1 MISILLL
8 LSCASG
14 IRSMYEAERDAAL
27 GRAESPDASWIPDI
41 RVRLSSAALDRMVQD
56 VVARSVLSWNETLR
70 LDGPLG
76 IKAQVEPSGR
86 VTSLTLSPSTACD
99 GCLSADVSI
108 AGKADWSAA
117 GAKGSVP
124 IEARLGAT
132 VSFELS
138 RSGEA
143 WATSGRITSVDRV
156 QVSSARLGSLDV
168 SELLGGWLSEAVSEA
183 GPVALGE
190 LGGVN
195 LPVRAARLATPRGEL
210 ELQLLSDVLDGAP
223 VSSGLALSRDF
234 EVRVSAPTLLALARR
249 QAFETGTIAY
259 DVAAVPTSL
268 SVDDQAFTMG
278 LRLWK
283 LKGVGWWRDYS
294 VAGQIAVSGG
304 ELSLVAQQA
313 TEGEKSKG
321 AGLADPI
328 ALLAEGRILEAITD
342 GLKAAVPAST
352 AVNVGDQ
359 QLRARV
365 EEVRGDRGA
374 LVLTGELEPVQ
385 SRDGGRRMTR

>member
-1 MISILLL
+1 MLLL

-27 GRAESPDASWIPDI
+27 GRADSPGASWSPDI
-41 RVRLSSAALDRMVQD
+41 RVRLSSEALDRMVQD
-56 VVARSVLSWNETLR
+56 VVAQSVLSWKETLR

-99 GCLSADVSI
+99 GCLSAAIGI

-124 IEARLGAT
+124 IEASLGAT

-143 WATSGRITSVDRV
+143 WATSGRITSVDKV
-156 QVSSARLGSLDV
+156 QVSSARLGSLDA
-168 SELLGGWLSEAVSEA
+168 SDLLGGWLSEAVKEA
-183 GPVALGE
+183 GPVALGQ
-190 LGGVN
+190 LGGVD
-195 LPVRAARLATPRGEL
+195 LPVRAARLATPKGQL
-210 ELQLLSDVLDGAP
+210 ELQLLSDVPDGSP
-223 VSSGLALSRDF
+223 VNSGLSLSRDF

-249 QAFETGTIAY
+249 QAFETGAIAY
-259 DVAAVPTSL
+259 DVAAIPTSL
-268 SVDDQAFTMG
+268 SVNDQRFTMG

-294 VAGQIAVSGG
+294 VDGQFSVNGG
-304 ELSLVAQQA
+304 ELALAAQQA

-342 GLKAAVPAST
+342 GLKAAVPASSALT
-352 AVNVGDQ
+352 VGNQ

-365 EEVRGDRGA
+365 REVQGDRGA
-374 LVLTGELEPVQ
+374 LVLSGELEPVQ
-385 SRDGGRRMTR
+385 AQDGGRRMTR